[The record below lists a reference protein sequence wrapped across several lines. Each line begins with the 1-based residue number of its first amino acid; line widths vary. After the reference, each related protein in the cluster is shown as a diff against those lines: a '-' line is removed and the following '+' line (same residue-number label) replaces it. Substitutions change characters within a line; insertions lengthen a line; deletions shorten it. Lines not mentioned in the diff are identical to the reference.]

1 MALHII
7 VDGYNLIRQSPA
19 LLAREREDL
28 ARGREALIARLAAY
42 RRLKPH
48 RITVVFDGGK
58 APAFSPPRDRLQG
71 IAVIYSRSGETAD
84 SVILRL
90 AARERERALVVSS
103 DRTVMRLA
111 AESGAA
117 AVDSPEFEARMNL
130 AAALDGAEP
139 EGDAEAERRISTR
152 KKGAGRKLPRRQRRI
167 GRKAAKL

>member
-19 LLAREREDL
+19 LLACEREGL
-28 ARGREALIARLAAY
+28 ARGREALLARLAAY

-48 RITVVFDGGK
+48 RITVVFDGGA

-71 IAVIYSRSGETAD
+71 IAVIYSRPGETAD

-90 AARERERALVVSS
+90 AAQERERALVVSS
-103 DRTVMRLA
+103 DRAVMRQA
-111 AESGAA
+111 AASGAA
-117 AVDSPEFEARMNL
+117 AVDSPEFEARMRL

-139 EGDAEAERRISTR
+139 DGEAPAERRITTR
-152 KKGAGRKLPRRQRRI
+152 KKGAGRRLPRRRRRI